1 MVVLRYFD
9 PLNFAQDIRCPSLV
23 GLSRK
28 DPEGRGGATGN
39 RPCDG
44 GAPAGSVRADV
55 VPDKPQRLARGQ
67 AWTEFEK
74 RFLDLTLYGLP
85 EAFRRDDAS
94 PPSPPPRG
102 QLPAPTSET
111 GA

>member
-1 MVVLRYFD
+1 MAVIVARSST
-9 PLNFAQDIRCPSLV
+9 PQPKNVAERCLV

-28 DPEGRGGATGN
+28 DEVVGPE
-39 RPCDG
+39 PSCDG
-44 GAPAGSVRADV
+44 GAPVGSVRADV
-55 VPDKPQRLARGQ
+55 VPDKPQRLARGE

-94 PPSPPPRG
+94 PPSPPPLG

>member
-28 DPEGRGGATGN
+28 DEVGATGN

-44 GAPAGSVRADV
+44 GAFAAPYELRWFPISHSDSPEERS
-55 VPDKPQRLARGQ
+55 
-67 AWTEFEK
+67 WTEFEK

>member
-28 DPEGRGGATGN
+28 DEVVPPETV
-39 RPCDG
+39 DG
-44 GAPAGSVRADV
+44 GASAGSVRADV
-55 VPDKPQRLARGQ
+55 VPDKPQRLARGE

-74 RFLDLTLYGLP
+74 RSLDLTLYGLP

>member
-9 PLNFAQDIRCPSLV
+9 PLNFAQDT
-23 GLSRK
+23 LSEPRWSQ
-28 DPEGRGGATGN
+28 PEGRGGATGN
-39 RPCDG
+39 CPCDG

-55 VPDKPQRLARGQ
+55 VPDKPQRLARGE

>member
-9 PLNFAQDIRCPSLV
+9 PLNFVQDIRCPSLV

-28 DPEGRGGATGN
+28 DE
-39 RPCDG
+39 
-44 GAPAGSVRADV
+44 V
-55 VPDKPQRLARGQ
+55 VPPETVLAMVAHLR
-67 AWTEFEK
+67 APYELMWFPISHSDSPEETSWTEVEK

>member
-28 DPEGRGGATGN
+28 DEVVPPE
-39 RPCDG
+39 PSCDG

-55 VPDKPQRLARGQ
+55 VPDKPQRLARGE